1 MGKKIKGNIT
11 NPIKVQGEIIIENE
25 VRTDFSPSIEMIYQA
40 NSLSPVLY
48 AQDNTYFLDNFSN
61 IKNLIF
67 KATPTQLGNT
77 FFNTTTPNNVCLEEF
92 QVNDEGEL
100 KDINTF
106 DDIPMQYID
115 EGKTYTHFGSV
126 SESLNFGWEPLSN
139 EDKHIHVERS
149 DVYGFDYPQFTPRG
163 VRKIPPT
170 TATTLCGPITYYQ
183 NSYTYDR
190 LNYNW
195 FFGNNA
201 GINFNTIKIK
211 NFLSIGNEEVEID
224 FKNGL
229 NIITGINKDKQDRRN
244 GVGKSTIADAIHF
257 AIFGETIRELSKDF
271 IVNAINKK
279 NTVVQLNFSV
289 NENNEVKQYKVVRKL
304 KPTKCYLFVDD
315 VDLTESTIPN
325 TNKKIKNIVSG
336 SPEVFQNCVIMSLN
350 TTLPFM
356 AQRRVEKRK
365 FIEGI
370 LNLEIFS
377 EMLNRARSEYND
389 VQKKYEH
396 AHKDYDH
403 SNNILTLLKEQ
414 KENIVKSVIEQ
425 KEKILNRVSVIEKEI
440 EENKNKIEPIDRE
453 LVERTKEKIIQ
464 INEKLEDIS
473 SKISDVK
480 TNITRH
486 DTEISFYQKQIDN
499 IGTEKDVCP
508 TCLHEITSND
518 REHIHLEKEKLNKD
532 ILNRTEDIESLKKQ
546 VKSLKNLKKDNLDVK
561 DKINVYIS
569 NVKNTAN
576 NNKLAKS
583 YIKNLSNDLDSNNNN
598 LNTLKEKETSV
609 EVQDL
614 ESKIKNKLIEVEELE
629 KNTNDIHNDLEVLSV
644 VKYILSEEGVKSF
657 IVKKILDVLNNRLAY
672 YLQKMDANCLWSF
685 NELFEEKIINEKGED
700 CSYFNFSGAERKNID
715 LAILFTFMDM
725 RRLQGE
731 VAYNIVIFDELLDS
745 SLDEKGVELVLSLL
759 NERVE

>member
-1 MGKKIKGNIT
+1 MKF
-11 NPIKVQGEIIIENE
+11 V
-25 VRTDFSPSIEMIYQA
+25 
-40 NSLSPVLY
+40 
-48 AQDNTYFLDNFSN
+48 
-61 IKNLIF
+61 
-67 KATPTQLGNT
+67 
-77 FFNTTTPNNVCLEEF
+77 
-92 QVNDEGEL
+92 
-100 KDINTF
+100 
-106 DDIPMQYID
+106 
-115 EGKTYTHFGSV
+115 
-126 SESLNFGWEPLSN
+126 
-139 EDKHIHVERS
+139 
-149 DVYGFDYPQFTPRG
+149 
-163 VRKIPPT
+163 
-170 TATTLCGPITYYQ
+170 
-183 NSYTYDR
+183 
-190 LNYNW
+190 
-195 FFGNNA
+195 
-201 GINFNTIKIK
+201 NFNTIKIK

-224 FKNGL
+224 FKQGL

-414 KENIVKSVIEQ
+414 KDNIVKSVIEQ
-425 KEKILNRVSVIEKEI
+425 KEKILNRISVIEKEI
-440 EENKNKIEPIDRE
+440 EENKNKIEPIDKE

-473 SKISDVK
+473 TKISDVK

-518 REHIHLEKEKLNKD
+518 REHIHLEKEKINKD
-532 ILNRTEDIESLKKQ
+532 ILNRKEDIESLKKQ
-546 VKSLKNLKKDNLDVK
+546 VNGLKELKKSNLDIK

-569 NVKNTAN
+569 NVKTTAN

-583 YIKNLSNDLDSNNNN
+583 YIKNLSSDLDSNNNN
-598 LNTLKEKETSV
+598 LKTLEEKETSV

-672 YLQKMDANCLWSF
+672 YLQKMDANCLCSF
-685 NELFEEKIINEKGED
+685 NELFEEKIINEKGEN

-759 NERVE
+759 NERVEEYKENIYIISHRKESAKAATGEVITLQKQNGITTRVDFVDETQ

>member
-1 MGKKIKGNIT
+1 MKF
-11 NPIKVQGEIIIENE
+11 V
-25 VRTDFSPSIEMIYQA
+25 
-40 NSLSPVLY
+40 
-48 AQDNTYFLDNFSN
+48 
-61 IKNLIF
+61 
-67 KATPTQLGNT
+67 
-77 FFNTTTPNNVCLEEF
+77 
-92 QVNDEGEL
+92 
-100 KDINTF
+100 
-106 DDIPMQYID
+106 
-115 EGKTYTHFGSV
+115 
-126 SESLNFGWEPLSN
+126 
-139 EDKHIHVERS
+139 
-149 DVYGFDYPQFTPRG
+149 
-163 VRKIPPT
+163 
-170 TATTLCGPITYYQ
+170 
-183 NSYTYDR
+183 
-190 LNYNW
+190 
-195 FFGNNA
+195 
-201 GINFNTIKIK
+201 NFNTIKIK

-325 TNKKIKNIVSG
+325 TNKKIKSIVSG

-414 KENIVKSVIEQ
+414 KDNIVKSVIEQ
-425 KEKILNRVSVIEKEI
+425 KEKILNRISVIEKEI
-440 EENKNKIEPIDRE
+440 EENKNKIEPIDKE

-473 SKISDVK
+473 TKISDVK

-518 REHIHLEKEKLNKD
+518 REHIHLEKEKINKD
-532 ILNRTEDIESLKKQ
+532 ILNRKEDIESLKKQ
-546 VKSLKNLKKDNLDVK
+546 VNGLKELKKSNLDVK

-569 NVKNTAN
+569 NVKTTAN

-583 YIKNLSNDLDSNNNN
+583 YIKNLSSDLDSNNNN
-598 LNTLKEKETSV
+598 LKTLEEKETSV

-672 YLQKMDANCLWSF
+672 YLQKMDANCLCSF

-759 NERVE
+759 NERVEEYKENIYIISHRKESAKAATGEVITLQKQNGITTRVDFVDEN

>member
-1 MGKKIKGNIT
+1 MKF
-11 NPIKVQGEIIIENE
+11 V
-25 VRTDFSPSIEMIYQA
+25 
-40 NSLSPVLY
+40 
-48 AQDNTYFLDNFSN
+48 
-61 IKNLIF
+61 
-67 KATPTQLGNT
+67 
-77 FFNTTTPNNVCLEEF
+77 
-92 QVNDEGEL
+92 
-100 KDINTF
+100 
-106 DDIPMQYID
+106 
-115 EGKTYTHFGSV
+115 
-126 SESLNFGWEPLSN
+126 
-139 EDKHIHVERS
+139 
-149 DVYGFDYPQFTPRG
+149 
-163 VRKIPPT
+163 
-170 TATTLCGPITYYQ
+170 
-183 NSYTYDR
+183 
-190 LNYNW
+190 
-195 FFGNNA
+195 
-201 GINFNTIKIK
+201 NFNTIKIK

-224 FKNGL
+224 FKQGL
-229 NIITGINKDKQDRRN
+229 NIITGINKDKEDRRN

-325 TNKKIKNIVSG
+325 TNKKIKSIVSG

-414 KENIVKSVIEQ
+414 KDNIVKSVIEQ
-425 KEKILNRVSVIEKEI
+425 KEKILNRISVIEKEI
-440 EENKNKIEPIDRE
+440 EENKNKIEPIDKE

-473 SKISDVK
+473 TKISDVK

-518 REHIHLEKEKLNKD
+518 REHIHLEKEKINKD
-532 ILNRTEDIESLKKQ
+532 ILNRKEDIESLKKQ
-546 VKSLKNLKKDNLDVK
+546 VNGLKELKKSNLDVK

-569 NVKNTAN
+569 NVKTTAN

-583 YIKNLSNDLDSNNNN
+583 YIKNLSSDLDSNNNN
-598 LNTLKEKETSV
+598 LKTLEEKETSV

-614 ESKIKNKLIEVEELE
+614 KSKIKNKLIEVEELE
-629 KNTNDIHNDLEVLSV
+629 KNTNDIHTDLEILSV

-672 YLQKMDANCLWSF
+672 YLQKMDANCLCSF

-759 NERVE
+759 NERVEEYKENIYIISHRKESAKAATGEVITLQKQNGITTRVDFVDEN

>member
-1 MGKKIKGNIT
+1 MKF
-11 NPIKVQGEIIIENE
+11 V
-25 VRTDFSPSIEMIYQA
+25 
-40 NSLSPVLY
+40 
-48 AQDNTYFLDNFSN
+48 
-61 IKNLIF
+61 
-67 KATPTQLGNT
+67 
-77 FFNTTTPNNVCLEEF
+77 
-92 QVNDEGEL
+92 
-100 KDINTF
+100 
-106 DDIPMQYID
+106 
-115 EGKTYTHFGSV
+115 
-126 SESLNFGWEPLSN
+126 
-139 EDKHIHVERS
+139 
-149 DVYGFDYPQFTPRG
+149 
-163 VRKIPPT
+163 
-170 TATTLCGPITYYQ
+170 
-183 NSYTYDR
+183 
-190 LNYNW
+190 
-195 FFGNNA
+195 
-201 GINFNTIKIK
+201 NFNTIKIK

-224 FKNGL
+224 FKQGL

-325 TNKKIKNIVSG
+325 TNKKIKSIVSG

-356 AQRRVEKRK
+356 AQRKVEKRK

-414 KENIVKSVIEQ
+414 KDNIVKSVIEQ
-425 KEKILNRVSVIEKEI
+425 KEKIVNRITVIEKEI
-440 EENKNKIEPIDRE
+440 EENKNKIEPIDKE

-473 SKISDVK
+473 TKISDVK

-518 REHIHLEKEKLNKD
+518 REHIHSEKEKINKD
-532 ILNRTEDIESLKKQ
+532 ILNRKEDIESLKKQ
-546 VKSLKNLKKDNLDVK
+546 VNGLKELKKSNLDVK

-569 NVKNTAN
+569 NVKTTAN

-598 LNTLKEKETSV
+598 LKTLEEKETSV

-614 ESKIKNKLIEVEELE
+614 EYKIKNKLIEVEELE
-629 KNTNDIHNDLEVLSV
+629 KNTNDIHNDLEVLNV

-672 YLQKMDANCLWSF
+672 YLQKMDANCLCSF
-685 NELFEEKIINEKGED
+685 NELFEEKIINEKGEN

-759 NERVE
+759 NERVEEYKENIYIISHRKESAKAATGEVITLQKQNGITTRVDFVDEN

>member
-1 MGKKIKGNIT
+1 MKF
-11 NPIKVQGEIIIENE
+11 V
-25 VRTDFSPSIEMIYQA
+25 
-40 NSLSPVLY
+40 
-48 AQDNTYFLDNFSN
+48 
-61 IKNLIF
+61 
-67 KATPTQLGNT
+67 
-77 FFNTTTPNNVCLEEF
+77 
-92 QVNDEGEL
+92 
-100 KDINTF
+100 
-106 DDIPMQYID
+106 
-115 EGKTYTHFGSV
+115 
-126 SESLNFGWEPLSN
+126 
-139 EDKHIHVERS
+139 
-149 DVYGFDYPQFTPRG
+149 
-163 VRKIPPT
+163 
-170 TATTLCGPITYYQ
+170 
-183 NSYTYDR
+183 
-190 LNYNW
+190 
-195 FFGNNA
+195 
-201 GINFNTIKIK
+201 NFNTIKIK
-211 NFLSIGNEEVEID
+211 NFLSIGNDEVEID
-224 FKNGL
+224 FKQGL

-279 NTVVQLNFSV
+279 NTVVQLNFTV
-289 NENNEVKQYKVVRKL
+289 NENNEVKQYKIVRKL
-304 KPTKCYLFVDD
+304 KPTKCYLFIDD

-325 TNKKIKNIVSG
+325 TNKKIKSIVSG

-377 EMLNRARSEYND
+377 EMLNRARSEYNN

-414 KENIVKSVIEQ
+414 KDNIVKSVIEQ
-425 KEKILNRVSVIEKEI
+425 KEKILNRISIIEKEI
-440 EENKNKIEPIDRE
+440 EENKNKIEPIDKE

-464 INEKLEDIS
+464 INTKLEDIS

-508 TCLHEITSND
+508 TCLHEITNND

-532 ILNRTEDIESLKKQ
+532 ILNRKEDIESLKKQ
-546 VKSLKNLKKDNLDVK
+546 VNGLKELKKSNLDVK

-583 YIKNLSNDLDSNNNN
+583 YIKNLNNDLESNNNN
-598 LNTLKEKETSV
+598 LTALEKKETSV

-614 ESKIKNKLIEVEELE
+614 ESKIKNKFIEVEELE
-629 KNTNDIHNDLEVLSV
+629 KNTNDIHNDLEVLNV

-672 YLQKMDANCLWSF
+672 YLQKMDANCLCSF
-685 NELFEEKIINEKGED
+685 NELFEEKIINEKGES

-745 SLDEKGVELVLSLL
+745 SLDEKGVELVLNLL
-759 NERVE
+759 NERVDNYKENIYIISHRKESAKAATGEVITLQKQNGITTKVDFVDEN

>member
-1 MGKKIKGNIT
+1 MKF
-11 NPIKVQGEIIIENE
+11 V
-25 VRTDFSPSIEMIYQA
+25 
-40 NSLSPVLY
+40 
-48 AQDNTYFLDNFSN
+48 
-61 IKNLIF
+61 
-67 KATPTQLGNT
+67 
-77 FFNTTTPNNVCLEEF
+77 
-92 QVNDEGEL
+92 
-100 KDINTF
+100 
-106 DDIPMQYID
+106 
-115 EGKTYTHFGSV
+115 
-126 SESLNFGWEPLSN
+126 
-139 EDKHIHVERS
+139 
-149 DVYGFDYPQFTPRG
+149 
-163 VRKIPPT
+163 
-170 TATTLCGPITYYQ
+170 
-183 NSYTYDR
+183 
-190 LNYNW
+190 
-195 FFGNNA
+195 
-201 GINFNTIKIK
+201 NFNTIKIK

-325 TNKKIKNIVSG
+325 TNKKIKSIVSG

-356 AQRRVEKRK
+356 AQRKVEKRK

-414 KENIVKSVIEQ
+414 KDNIVKSVIEQ
-425 KEKILNRVSVIEKEI
+425 KEKIVIRISVIEKEI
-440 EENKNKIEPIDRE
+440 EENKNKIEPIDKE

-473 SKISDVK
+473 TKISDVK

-518 REHIHLEKEKLNKD
+518 REHIHLEKEKINKD
-532 ILNRTEDIESLKKQ
+532 ILNRKEDIESLKKQ
-546 VKSLKNLKKDNLDVK
+546 VNGLKELKKSNLDVK

-569 NVKNTAN
+569 NVKTTAN

-598 LNTLKEKETSV
+598 LKTLEEKETSV

-629 KNTNDIHNDLEVLSV
+629 KNTNDIHNDLEILNV

-672 YLQKMDANCLWSF
+672 YLQKMDANCLCSF
-685 NELFEEKIINEKGED
+685 NELFEEKIINEKGEN

-759 NERVE
+759 NERVEEYKENIYIISHRKESAKAATGEVITLQKQNGITTRVDFLDEN

>member
-1 MGKKIKGNIT
+1 MKF
-11 NPIKVQGEIIIENE
+11 V
-25 VRTDFSPSIEMIYQA
+25 
-40 NSLSPVLY
+40 
-48 AQDNTYFLDNFSN
+48 
-61 IKNLIF
+61 
-67 KATPTQLGNT
+67 
-77 FFNTTTPNNVCLEEF
+77 
-92 QVNDEGEL
+92 
-100 KDINTF
+100 
-106 DDIPMQYID
+106 
-115 EGKTYTHFGSV
+115 
-126 SESLNFGWEPLSN
+126 
-139 EDKHIHVERS
+139 
-149 DVYGFDYPQFTPRG
+149 
-163 VRKIPPT
+163 
-170 TATTLCGPITYYQ
+170 
-183 NSYTYDR
+183 
-190 LNYNW
+190 
-195 FFGNNA
+195 
-201 GINFNTIKIK
+201 NFNTIKIK
-211 NFLSIGNEEVEID
+211 NFLSIGNDEVEID
-224 FKNGL
+224 FKQGL

-271 IVNAINKK
+271 IVNTINKK

-289 NENNEVKQYKVVRKL
+289 NENNEIKQYKIVRKL

-315 VDLTESTIPN
+315 ADLTESTIPN

-414 KENIVKSVIEQ
+414 KDNIVKSVVEQ
-425 KEKILNRVSVIEKEI
+425 KEKILNRISVIEQEI

-546 VKSLKNLKKDNLDVK
+546 VKSLKDLKKDNLDVK

-583 YIKNLSNDLDSNNNN
+583 YIKNLNSDLDSNNNN
-598 LNTLKEKETSV
+598 LKALEEKETSV

-614 ESKIKNKLIEVEELE
+614 ESKIKNKFIEVEELE
-629 KNTNDIHNDLEVLSV
+629 KNTNDIHNDLEVLNV

-672 YLQKMDANCLWSF
+672 YLQKMDANCLCSF
-685 NELFEEKIINEKGED
+685 NELFEEKIINEKGEN

-759 NERVE
+759 NERVEEYKENIYIISHRKESAKAATGEVITLQKQNGITTRVDFVDEN

>member
-1 MGKKIKGNIT
+1 MKF
-11 NPIKVQGEIIIENE
+11 V
-25 VRTDFSPSIEMIYQA
+25 
-40 NSLSPVLY
+40 
-48 AQDNTYFLDNFSN
+48 
-61 IKNLIF
+61 
-67 KATPTQLGNT
+67 
-77 FFNTTTPNNVCLEEF
+77 
-92 QVNDEGEL
+92 
-100 KDINTF
+100 
-106 DDIPMQYID
+106 
-115 EGKTYTHFGSV
+115 
-126 SESLNFGWEPLSN
+126 
-139 EDKHIHVERS
+139 
-149 DVYGFDYPQFTPRG
+149 
-163 VRKIPPT
+163 
-170 TATTLCGPITYYQ
+170 
-183 NSYTYDR
+183 
-190 LNYNW
+190 
-195 FFGNNA
+195 
-201 GINFNTIKIK
+201 NFNTIKIK

-325 TNKKIKNIVSG
+325 TNKKIKSIVSG

-425 KEKILNRVSVIEKEI
+425 KDKILNRISVIKKEI
-440 EENKNKIEPIDRE
+440 EENKNKIEPIDKE

-473 SKISDVK
+473 TKISDVK

-518 REHIHLEKEKLNKD
+518 REHIHLEKEKINKD
-532 ILNRTEDIESLKKQ
+532 ILNRKEDIESLKKQ
-546 VKSLKNLKKDNLDVK
+546 VNGLKELKKSNLDVK

-569 NVKNTAN
+569 NVKTTAN

-583 YIKNLSNDLDSNNNN
+583 YIKNLSSDLDSNNNN
-598 LNTLKEKETSV
+598 LKTLEEKETSV
-609 EVQDL
+609 EIQDL

-629 KNTNDIHNDLEVLSV
+629 KNTNDIHNDLEVLNV

-672 YLQKMDANCLWSF
+672 YLQKMDANCLCSF

-759 NERVE
+759 NERVEEYKENIYIISHRKESAKAATGEVITLQKQNGITTRVDFVDEN

>member
-1 MGKKIKGNIT
+1 MKF
-11 NPIKVQGEIIIENE
+11 V
-25 VRTDFSPSIEMIYQA
+25 
-40 NSLSPVLY
+40 
-48 AQDNTYFLDNFSN
+48 
-61 IKNLIF
+61 
-67 KATPTQLGNT
+67 
-77 FFNTTTPNNVCLEEF
+77 
-92 QVNDEGEL
+92 
-100 KDINTF
+100 
-106 DDIPMQYID
+106 
-115 EGKTYTHFGSV
+115 
-126 SESLNFGWEPLSN
+126 
-139 EDKHIHVERS
+139 
-149 DVYGFDYPQFTPRG
+149 
-163 VRKIPPT
+163 
-170 TATTLCGPITYYQ
+170 
-183 NSYTYDR
+183 
-190 LNYNW
+190 
-195 FFGNNA
+195 
-201 GINFNTIKIK
+201 NFNTIKIK

-224 FKNGL
+224 FKQGL

-244 GVGKSTIADAIHF
+244 GVGKSTIADALHF

-271 IVNAINKK
+271 IVNSINKK

-289 NENNEVKQYKVVRKL
+289 NENNELKQYKIVRKL

-325 TNKKIKNIVSG
+325 TNKKIKSIVSG

-414 KENIVKSVIEQ
+414 KENIVASVIEQ
-425 KEKILNRVSVIEKEI
+425 KEKILNRISVIEKEI
-440 EENKNKIEPIDRE
+440 EENKNKIEPIDKE
-453 LVERTKEKIIQ
+453 LVERTREKIIQ

-473 SKISDVK
+473 IKISDVK

-486 DTEISFYQKQIDN
+486 DTEISFYQKQITN

-518 REHIHLEKEKLNKD
+518 REHILVEKEKINKD
-532 ILNRTEDIESLKKQ
+532 ILNRKEDIESLKKQ
-546 VKSLKNLKKDNLDVK
+546 VNGLKDLKKNNLDVK

-569 NVKNTAN
+569 NVKTTAN

-583 YIKNLSNDLDSNNNN
+583 YIKNLNNDLDSNNNN
-598 LNTLKEKETSV
+598 LEGLKEKESSV

-614 ESKIKNKLIEVEELE
+614 ESKIKNKFIEVEELE
-629 KNTNDIHNDLEVLSV
+629 KNTNDIHKDLEVLNV

-657 IVKKILDVLNNRLAY
+657 IVKKILDVLNNRLTY
-672 YLQKMDANCLWSF
+672 YLQKMDANCICSF

-759 NERVE
+759 NERVENYKENIYIISHRKESAKASTGEVITLQKQNGITTRVDFIDET

>member
-1 MGKKIKGNIT
+1 MKF
-11 NPIKVQGEIIIENE
+11 V
-25 VRTDFSPSIEMIYQA
+25 
-40 NSLSPVLY
+40 
-48 AQDNTYFLDNFSN
+48 
-61 IKNLIF
+61 
-67 KATPTQLGNT
+67 
-77 FFNTTTPNNVCLEEF
+77 
-92 QVNDEGEL
+92 
-100 KDINTF
+100 
-106 DDIPMQYID
+106 
-115 EGKTYTHFGSV
+115 
-126 SESLNFGWEPLSN
+126 
-139 EDKHIHVERS
+139 
-149 DVYGFDYPQFTPRG
+149 
-163 VRKIPPT
+163 
-170 TATTLCGPITYYQ
+170 
-183 NSYTYDR
+183 
-190 LNYNW
+190 
-195 FFGNNA
+195 
-201 GINFNTIKIK
+201 NFNTIKIK

-224 FKNGL
+224 FKQGL

-289 NENNEVKQYKVVRKL
+289 NENNEIKQYKVVRKL

-356 AQRRVEKRK
+356 AQRKVEKRK

-414 KENIVKSVIEQ
+414 KNNIVANVIEQ
-425 KEKILNRVSVIEKEI
+425 KEKILSRISVIEKEI
-440 EENKNKIEPIDRE
+440 EENKNKIEPIDRV

-464 INEKLEDIS
+464 INTKLEDIS

-518 REHIHLEKEKLNKD
+518 RDHIHLEKEKLNKD
-532 ILNRTEDIESLKKQ
+532 ILNRKEDIESLKKQ
-546 VKSLKNLKKDNLDVK
+546 VNGLKDLKKDNLDVK
-561 DKINVYIS
+561 DKINAYIS

-583 YIKNLSNDLDSNNNN
+583 YIKNLNSDLDSNNNN
-598 LNTLKEKETSV
+598 LKALQEKETSV

-614 ESKIKNKLIEVEELE
+614 ESKIKNKFIEVEELE
-629 KNTNDIHNDLEVLSV
+629 KNTNDIHNDLEILNV

-672 YLQKMDANCLWSF
+672 YLQKMDANCLCSF
-685 NELFEEKIINEKGED
+685 NELFEEKIINEKGEN

-731 VAYNIVIFDELLDS
+731 VAYNVVIFDELLDS

-759 NERVE
+759 SERIEEYKENIYIISHRKESAKAATGEVITLQKQNGITTRVDFVDET

>member
-1 MGKKIKGNIT
+1 MKF
-11 NPIKVQGEIIIENE
+11 V
-25 VRTDFSPSIEMIYQA
+25 
-40 NSLSPVLY
+40 
-48 AQDNTYFLDNFSN
+48 
-61 IKNLIF
+61 
-67 KATPTQLGNT
+67 
-77 FFNTTTPNNVCLEEF
+77 
-92 QVNDEGEL
+92 
-100 KDINTF
+100 
-106 DDIPMQYID
+106 
-115 EGKTYTHFGSV
+115 
-126 SESLNFGWEPLSN
+126 
-139 EDKHIHVERS
+139 
-149 DVYGFDYPQFTPRG
+149 
-163 VRKIPPT
+163 
-170 TATTLCGPITYYQ
+170 
-183 NSYTYDR
+183 
-190 LNYNW
+190 
-195 FFGNNA
+195 
-201 GINFNTIKIK
+201 NFNTIKIK
-211 NFLSIGNEEVEID
+211 NFLSIGNDEVEID
-224 FKNGL
+224 FKQGL

-279 NTVVQLNFSV
+279 NTVVQLNFTV
-289 NENNEVKQYKVVRKL
+289 NENNEVKQYKIVRKL
-304 KPTKCYLFVDD
+304 KPTKCYLFIDD

-325 TNKKIKNIVSG
+325 TNKKIKSIVSG

-414 KENIVKSVIEQ
+414 KDNIVKSVIEQ
-425 KEKILNRVSVIEKEI
+425 KEKILNRISIIEKEI
-440 EENKNKIEPIDRE
+440 EENKNKIEPIDKE

-464 INEKLEDIS
+464 INTKLEDIS

-508 TCLHEITSND
+508 TCLHEITNND

-532 ILNRTEDIESLKKQ
+532 ILNRKEDIESLKKQ
-546 VKSLKNLKKDNLDVK
+546 VNGLKELKKSNLDVK

-583 YIKNLSNDLDSNNNN
+583 YIKNLNNDLESNNNN
-598 LNTLKEKETSV
+598 LTALEKKETSV

-614 ESKIKNKLIEVEELE
+614 ESKIKNKFIEVEELE
-629 KNTNDIHNDLEVLSV
+629 KNTNDIHNDLEVLNV

-672 YLQKMDANCLWSF
+672 YLQKMDANCLCSF
-685 NELFEEKIINEKGED
+685 NELFEEKIINEKGES

-745 SLDEKGVELVLSLL
+745 SLDEKGVELVLNLL
-759 NERVE
+759 NERVDNYKENIYIISHRKESAKAATGEVITLQKQNGITTKVDFVDEN

>member
-1 MGKKIKGNIT
+1 MKF
-11 NPIKVQGEIIIENE
+11 V
-25 VRTDFSPSIEMIYQA
+25 
-40 NSLSPVLY
+40 
-48 AQDNTYFLDNFSN
+48 
-61 IKNLIF
+61 
-67 KATPTQLGNT
+67 
-77 FFNTTTPNNVCLEEF
+77 
-92 QVNDEGEL
+92 
-100 KDINTF
+100 
-106 DDIPMQYID
+106 
-115 EGKTYTHFGSV
+115 
-126 SESLNFGWEPLSN
+126 
-139 EDKHIHVERS
+139 
-149 DVYGFDYPQFTPRG
+149 
-163 VRKIPPT
+163 
-170 TATTLCGPITYYQ
+170 
-183 NSYTYDR
+183 
-190 LNYNW
+190 
-195 FFGNNA
+195 
-201 GINFNTIKIK
+201 NFNTIKIK

-325 TNKKIKNIVSG
+325 TNKKIKSIVSG

-425 KEKILNRVSVIEKEI
+425 KEKILNRISVIEKEI
-440 EENKNKIEPIDRE
+440 EENKNKIEPIDKE

-473 SKISDVK
+473 TKISDVK

-518 REHIHLEKEKLNKD
+518 REHIHLEKEKINKD
-532 ILNRTEDIESLKKQ
+532 ILNRKEDIESLKKQ
-546 VKSLKNLKKDNLDVK
+546 VNGLKKLKKSNLDVK

-569 NVKNTAN
+569 NVKTTAN

-583 YIKNLSNDLDSNNNN
+583 YIKNLSSDLESNNNN
-598 LNTLKEKETSV
+598 LKTLEEKETSI

-629 KNTNDIHNDLEVLSV
+629 KNTNDIHNDLEILNV

-672 YLQKMDANCLWSF
+672 YLQKMDANCLCSF

-759 NERVE
+759 NERVEEYKENIYIISHRKESAKAATGEVITLQKQNGITTRVDFVDEN

>member
-1 MGKKIKGNIT
+1 MKF
-11 NPIKVQGEIIIENE
+11 V
-25 VRTDFSPSIEMIYQA
+25 
-40 NSLSPVLY
+40 
-48 AQDNTYFLDNFSN
+48 
-61 IKNLIF
+61 
-67 KATPTQLGNT
+67 
-77 FFNTTTPNNVCLEEF
+77 
-92 QVNDEGEL
+92 
-100 KDINTF
+100 
-106 DDIPMQYID
+106 
-115 EGKTYTHFGSV
+115 
-126 SESLNFGWEPLSN
+126 
-139 EDKHIHVERS
+139 
-149 DVYGFDYPQFTPRG
+149 
-163 VRKIPPT
+163 
-170 TATTLCGPITYYQ
+170 
-183 NSYTYDR
+183 
-190 LNYNW
+190 
-195 FFGNNA
+195 
-201 GINFNTIKIK
+201 NFNTIKIK

-224 FKNGL
+224 FKQGL

-271 IVNAINKK
+271 IVNTINKK

-289 NENNEVKQYKVVRKL
+289 NENNEIKQYKIVRKL

-414 KENIVKSVIEQ
+414 KDNIVKSVIEQ
-425 KEKILNRVSVIEKEI
+425 KEKILNRISVIEKEI
-440 EENKNKIEPIDRE
+440 EENKNKIEPIDKE
-453 LVERTKEKIIQ
+453 LVERTREKIIQ
-464 INEKLEDIS
+464 INEKLEHIS
-473 SKISDVK
+473 TKISDVK

-486 DTEISFYQKQIDN
+486 DTEISFYQKHIDN
-499 IGTEKDVCP
+499 IGTEKEVCP

-518 REHIHLEKEKLNKD
+518 REHIHLEKEKINKD
-532 ILNRTEDIESLKKQ
+532 ILNRKEDIESLKKQ
-546 VKSLKNLKKDNLDVK
+546 VNGLKKLKKSNLDVK

-569 NVKNTAN
+569 NVKTTAN

-598 LNTLKEKETSV
+598 LKTLQEKETSV

-629 KNTNDIHNDLEVLSV
+629 KNTNDIHNDLEVLNV

-672 YLQKMDANCLWSF
+672 YLQKMDANCLCSF

-759 NERVE
+759 NERVEEYKENIYIISHRKESAKAATGEVITLQKQNGITTRVDFVDEN